1 MGARIA
7 VIDMVWDALTM
18 ELFLRLL
25 VARAGGEATFEADSA
40 EIQMSDTLVLFAEMT
55 ESGRGVKLSVAR
67 VDEQNAGHA

>member
-1 MGARIA
+1 M
-7 VIDMVWDALTM
+7 MSFNALTM

-25 VARAGGEATFEADSA
+25 LARAGGEATFEADSD

>member
-1 MGARIA
+1 
-7 VIDMVWDALTM
+7 MVWDALTM

>member
-1 MGARIA
+1 MLTF
-7 VIDMVWDALTM
+7 DALTM

-25 VARAGGEATFEADSA
+25 LARAGGEATFEADSA
-40 EIQMSDTLVLFAEMT
+40 EIQMSDQLMLFAEVT